1 MTLNLMFKY
10 LIGLAFIVGVF
21 AKISWSR
28 TEEILKDYIVS
39 NALTQLHTTTS
50 AKVNEIESK
59 IKYYQL
65 ASQEIAKKLSVKR
78 ENFGSEGLDA
88 DLVAVDLFTLKEG
101 KFKVTANFTNSD
113 FVANRSLTNDFIK
126 ETVGANPLDFSRL
139 QFNKYFIQKLTASDK
154 KTQLLAVASYLP
166 DHNSVVVVYADL
178 QRFQSLFAPMPGYNQ
193 YMFES
198 VGGLIAHSGQ
208 DFTGDINEHPVLV
221 ELNKNNKSVL
231 QNKYFDKLTTENF
244 YATVIRSAGG
254 FYVLTEASEDFLWKS
269 VYLMKSNFVK
279 AVGILFSAIVVLLSL
294 MGLFSSQK
302 VKHLVQQLED
312 YAQKREL
319 KPVIKDTMLNDE
331 FDDLSHQIRS
341 TFVAVEQR
349 SDLGHI
355 LQKFGGVNLA
365 DKLNFKSVNLDLSE
379 SEVLAVQLELVVNNS
394 AVGADVVKEYDLIRK
409 KLEEIISKTNGVV
422 ISQINLTMTL
432 AWGLFDENMQ
442 INLRGLN
449 SLLEIESFLKHK
461 ISEPGLFKTFML
473 SAAKG
478 NAVIHLSPH
487 TGEIFF
493 FGNPFSEVQKAAQLH
508 MVLEQNIVVTKELAD
523 SASQYFNFT
532 SEFKFTNLNNQSA
545 FQQIRSLNMNGDVVR
560 LTHRTREII
569 SVAN

>member
-88 DLVAVDLFTLKEG
+88 DLVAADLFTLKEG

-178 QRFQSLFAPMPGYNQ
+178 QRFQSLFTPMPGYNQ

-221 ELNKNNKSVL
+221 ELNKKNKSVL

-254 FYVLTEASEDFLWKS
+254 FYVLTEASEGFLLKS

-302 VKHLVQQLED
+302 IKHLVQQLED

-331 FDDLSHQIRS
+331 FDDLSYQIRS

-379 SEVLAVQLELVVNNS
+379 SEVLAVQLELVVDNS
-394 AVGADVVKEYDLIRK
+394 AVGADIVKEYDLIRK

-461 ISEPGLFKTFML
+461 ISEPGVFKTFML
-473 SAAKG
+473 CAAKG

-487 TGEIFF
+487 TGEILF

-508 MVLEQNIVVTKELAD
+508 TVLEQNIVVTKELAD